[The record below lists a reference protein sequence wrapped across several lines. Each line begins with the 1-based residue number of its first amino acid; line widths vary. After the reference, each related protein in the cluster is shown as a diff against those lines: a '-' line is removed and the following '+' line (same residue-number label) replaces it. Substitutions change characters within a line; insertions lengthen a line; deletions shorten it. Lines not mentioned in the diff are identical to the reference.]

1 MSGTAQQLS
10 VDSATGIDVT
20 LPIAGIGARS
30 YAFVADWH
38 IRLVLGLAWYGAA
51 ALLYNYL
58 RGEGLSVAPPGA
70 NEARWFGIVLSPALA
85 LYFLYHPVL
94 ELAMR
99 GSTPG
104 KRLAGVR
111 AVTRDGA
118 APGAGALLLR
128 NVFRLIDSLPV
139 AYGLG
144 LVLVALTREH
154 VRCGDMAAGTVL
166 VYERSSLA
174 FAFAPA
180 GAAGAAGAPDLATA
194 ELVAELLARWPLLT
208 PPARAA
214 LARRLLARCGRAAAE
229 LGSLD
234 EAALHRALIEAT
246 RAAGAAP

>member
-1 MSGTAQQLS
+1 VNEALRHLS

-58 RGEGLSVAPPGA
+58 RTGGVSVAPPAG
-70 NEARWFGIVLSPALA
+70 NEARWFGAVLAPALA
-85 LYFLYHPVL
+85 TYFLYHPAL
-94 ELAMR
+94 ELLLR

-111 AVTRDGA
+111 VVTRGGA
-118 APGAGALLLR
+118 APSAGALLLR
-128 NVFRLIDSLPV
+128 NVFRLIDSLPL
-139 AYGLG
+139 AYGFG
-144 LVLVALTREH
+144 LILVAATREH

-166 VYERSSLA
+166 VYERSGPG
-174 FAFAPA
+174 FALTPASTA
-180 GAAGAAGAPDLATA
+180 GALDVATA
-194 ELVAELLARWPLLT
+194 ELIAELLARWPLLT

-214 LARRLLARCGRAAAE
+214 LARQLLARCGRAAAE
-229 LGSLD
+229 LAPLD
-234 EAALHRALIEAT
+234 DEALHRSLLEAT
-246 RAAGAAP
+246 RVAGAVP

>member
-1 MSGTAQQLS
+1 VNETAQHLS

-20 LPIAGIGARS
+20 LPLAGIGARS

-58 RGEGLSVAPPGA
+58 RDGGVSVAPPPG
-70 NEARWFGIVLSPALA
+70 NEARWFGSVLAPALA
-85 LYFLYHPVL
+85 LYFLYHPAL
-94 ELAMR
+94 ELLLR

-111 AVTRDGA
+111 VVTRDGA
-118 APGAGALLLR
+118 APSAGALLLR
-128 NVFRLIDSLPV
+128 NVFRLIDALPL

-144 LVLVALTREH
+144 LMLVAVTREH

-166 VYERSSLA
+166 VYEHGGFG
-174 FAFAPA
+174 FAFTPASPA
-180 GAAGAAGAPDLATA
+180 GALDVATA

-208 PPARAA
+208 PASRAA
-214 LARRLLARCGRAAAE
+214 LARQLLARCGRSAAE
-229 LGSLD
+229 LSSLD
-234 EAALHRALIEAT
+234 EAALQRSLAEAT
-246 RAAGAAP
+246 RVAGAAP

>member
-1 MSGTAQQLS
+1 MNETAQRLS

-58 RGEGLSVAPPGA
+58 RAGALSLAPPAG
-70 NEARWFGIVLSPALA
+70 NEARWFGSVLAPALA

-94 ELAMR
+94 ELVMR

-144 LVLVALTREH
+144 LLLVALTREH

-166 VYERSSLA
+166 VYERSSPG
-174 FAFAPA
+174 FAFTPA
-180 GAAGAAGAPDLATA
+180 SAAGALDVATA
-194 ELVAELLARWPLLT
+194 ELLAELLARWPLLT

-214 LARRLLARCGRAAAE
+214 LARQLLGRCGRPAAE

-234 EAALHRALIEAT
+234 EAALHRALTEAT
-246 RAAGAAP
+246 RAAGAAS